1 MAGPSGLTIVV
12 FPAFRQEASIKEEKT
27 TPLRQRMIEDM
38 DIRGLCA
45 KTQKAHIRNVKRT
58 LENCPDRAAGV
69 ESRRHSAVGGLT
81 MAQMGF
87 FDLSERHARLDA
99 KRDPLIEIDAIVPWE
114 EFRPALEQVWR
125 EPEGERKSRA
135 GRKPMDAVVMFKTLV
150 LGALYNLSDDQI
162 EYQVR
167 WKRQRATPALTA
179 KQILRPIAAL
189 QKFVQQFP
197 GNRHRPRSSQ
207 EAWTKPQL
215 HRRSDTLDRGAS
227 LPVGIPKP
235 SSVKLHLRLCDLLR
249 QDRRNRNQLRMKT
262 PPHHGRIDDFTR
274 ALRLVPRLRCHLVD
288 LRALIDAPEPR
299 PAACAPRPD
308 RD

>member
-1 MAGPSGLTIVV
+1 MV

-135 GRKPMDAVVMFKTLV
+135 GRKPMDAVVMCKTLV
-150 LGALYNLSDDQI
+150 LGALYTLSDDQI

-167 WKRQRATPALTA
+167 DRLSFMRFLGLGLEDRVPDARTVWLYREQLAQAGLVEALFQQFDGHLARQGCIARGGQIPDAAIVPVPKNRNTRDENKAISSRAAPPATPA
-179 KQILRPIAAL
+179 
-189 QKFVQQFP
+189 
-197 GNRHRPRSSQ
+197 PR
-207 EAWTKPQL
+207 
-215 HRRSDTLDRGAS
+215 RRSRGW
-227 LPVGIPKP
+227 
-235 SSVKLHLRLCDLLR
+235 
-249 QDRRNRNQLRMKT
+249 
-262 PPHHGRIDDFTR
+262 
-274 ALRLVPRLRCHLVD
+274 
-288 LRALIDAPEPR
+288 
-299 PAACAPRPD
+299 
-308 RD
+308 